1 MISSS
6 SLFPVSLMYAE
17 DLGELSEDIYF
28 VKHNRDSDRSVEVGV
43 AHLMLHNKP
52 ATLGPVVLVHGSFSN
67 RGFWITR
74 NGIGMARYLLEQG
87 YDVWLMEHRG
97 HGITPRNKD
106 YLNNS
111 VERYVLY
118 DVPAVNEFIQEKTD
132 KKPFWLGHSLGG
144 VMIAAAVAAEL
155 LTTENSRGM
164 VLFGT
169 QAIRRPWY
177 LWIPLVATL
186 MRLKVSRKGE
196 LDGRALRI
204 GPENES
210 AGIIKEYIS
219 HNSWF
224 TSWQLKSK
232 ALKLLPAW
240 RKASSGIPLLA
251 VAGSIDKTDPAKA
264 CIKFAKLYG
273 GSKDILK
280 LGKAEGFERDYGHVD
295 MVVSKSAAKEVWPK
309 VSQWLRNQS

>member
-17 DLGELSEDIYF
+17 DLGKLSEDIYF
-28 VKHNRDSDRSVEVGV
+28 VKHNRDPDRSVEVGV
-43 AHLMLHNKP
+43 AHLMLHDKP
-52 ATLGPVVLVHGSFSN
+52 ATRGPVVLVHGSFSN

-111 VERYVLY
+111 IERYVY
-118 DVPAVNEFIQEKTD
+118 HDVPAVNDFIQEKTGE
-132 KKPFWLGHSLGG
+132 KPFWLGHSMGG
-144 VMIAAAVAAEL
+144 VMIAAAVAVNL
-155 LTTENSRGM
+155 LTTENCRGM

-169 QAIRRPWY
+169 QTISRPNY
-177 LWIPLVATL
+177 LWIPLVATF
-186 MRLKVSRKGE
+186 MRLKVKRKGE
-196 LDGRALRI
+196 LDGRQLRI
-204 GPENES
+204 GPENEP
-210 AGIIKEYIS
+210 AGVLREYLAN
-219 HNSWF
+219 NSWF
-224 TSWQLKSK
+224 SSWQFFEKG
-232 ALKLLPAW
+232 LKLLPLW
-240 RKASSGIPLLA
+240 KQASGLPLLA
-251 VAGSIDKTDPAKA
+251 VAGRIDKSDPAQA
-264 CIKFAKLYG
+264 CIKFANKYG
-273 GSKDILK
+273 GDKDILL

-309 VSQWLRNQS
+309 VSQWLDKQL

>member
-17 DLGELSEDIYF
+17 NLGDLSEDVYF
-28 VKHNRDSDRSVEVGV
+28 VKHNRDPDRSVQVGV

-52 ATLGPVVLVHGSFSN
+52 ATLGPVVLIHGSFSN

-74 NGIGMARYLLEQG
+74 NGIGMARFLLEQG

-106 YLNNS
+106 YLNNT

-118 DVPAVNEFIQEKTD
+118 DVPAVNEFIQEKTNQN
-132 KKPFWLGHSLGG
+132 PFWIGHSLGG
-144 VMIAAAVAAEL
+144 VTIASAVAADL
-155 LTTENSRGM
+155 LTKDNCRGM

-169 QAIRRPWY
+169 QTISRPRY
-177 LWIPLVATL
+177 LWIPFVASL
-186 MRLKVSRKGE
+186 LRLKVNWQGE
-196 LDGRALRI
+196 LDGRKLKI

-210 AGIIKEYIS
+210 AGMLKEYIS
-219 HNSWF
+219 SNSWF
-224 TSWQLKSK
+224 GVWQLKSK

-240 RKASSGIPLLA
+240 RKANEVPLLA
-251 VAGSIDKTDPAKA
+251 IAGRADKSDPAVA
-264 CIKFAKLYG
+264 CIKFANKYG
-273 GSKDILK
+273 GNKDILL
-280 LGKAEGFERDYGHVD
+280 LGKAEGFARDYGHVD

-309 VSQWLRNQS
+309 VSQWLKEQL